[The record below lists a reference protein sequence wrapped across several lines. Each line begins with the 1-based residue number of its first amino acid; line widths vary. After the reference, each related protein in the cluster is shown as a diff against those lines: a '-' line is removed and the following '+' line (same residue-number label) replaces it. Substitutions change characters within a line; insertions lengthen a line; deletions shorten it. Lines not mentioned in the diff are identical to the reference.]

1 MEHNPLPHKKIVY
14 VCLNER
20 ENGACCAAKGGAD
33 IHEALKEAVKARG
46 LNRQVRVSRSG
57 CMDRCGRGVNVLVFP
72 DGVWYS
78 GVTEGDVNAILADV
92 LKDIAEESTPT
103 QPLG

>member
-1 MEHNPLPHKKIVY
+1 MQHNALPHQKIVY

-20 ENGACCAAKGGAD
+20 ETGACCAARGSAA
-33 IHEALKEAVKARG
+33 IHGALKEAVKARG

-72 DGVWYS
+72 DSIWYS
-78 GVTEGDVNAILADV
+78 EVSEGDVDTILEAV
-92 LKDIAEESTPT
+92 LNDIA
-103 QPLG
+103 